1 MHGNLVKRLPLEG
14 PPLAPMHLPSKIL
27 EIREALERRNIRY
40 FLPAFVDIHGI
51 PKGKLVPISHVERSL
66 HRRELFSGH
75 ALDGLGSHPEDG
87 EVAVAPD
94 WERAFPVPWRPE
106 LAWIPSHL
114 TFAAAPFP
122 ACTRAV
128 LKRSLEKARDQGFH
142 LRLGIECELYF
153 LRRTASGR
161 LLIPNPR
168 ETLPKGSYDAGRL
181 LDEAGIIDQ
190 ILESIERLGW
200 EVFSVQHEDGR
211 SQFEFVFSH
220 CEALEMADRFV
231 FFRCLANRIA
241 SHQGLTAVFMPKP
254 FADQPGNAAHFHL
267 SLADS
272 RTGANL
278 FQAEPGEDPR
288 GLGLSPLGYAF
299 LAGLLRHGRSLCA
312 AFAPTVNSYKRLI
325 KKGAM
330 QFYSWAP
337 VFNSL
342 GRNDRTHAFRIPLG
356 GGQCEIRIPDSSC
369 NPYLATALALEAGLE
384 GVQGNL
390 DPVAPERESIYSWQE
405 RQANWRPHE
414 DLLPRSLGEAL
425 AEFAADPLVE
435 KALGRALREEFL
447 RCKFAEWDEYSVE
460 VTNWEV
466 MRYATL
472 F

>member
-1 MHGNLVKRLPLEG
+1 
-14 PPLAPMHLPSKIL
+14 MHLPSKAQ
-27 EIREALERRNIRY
+27 EIREILHRRNIRY

-51 PKGKLVPISHVERSL
+51 PKGKLVPLSHVERSL

-94 WERAFPVPWRPE
+94 WARAFPVPWRPE

-114 TFAAAPFP
+114 TFADTPFP
-122 ACTRAV
+122 ACTRAA
-128 LKRSLEKARDQGFH
+128 LNRSLEQAEEAGFQ
-142 LRLGIECELYF
+142 LRLGIECEVYF
-153 LRRTASGR
+153 LQRNAAGG
-161 LLIPNPR
+161 LEFPNPR
-168 ETLPKGSYDAGRL
+168 EMLAKGSYDAGRL
-181 LDEAGIIDQ
+181 LDGSPVIDQ
-190 ILESIERLGW
+190 ILEAIEDLGW
-200 EVFSVQHEDGR
+200 EISSVQHEDGR
-211 SQFEFVFSH
+211 SQFEFVFGH

-231 FFRCLANRIA
+231 FFRCLASRIA
-241 SHQGLTAVFMPKP
+241 SQQGLTAVFMPKP

-288 GLGLSPLGYAF
+288 GLGLSPLGYSF

-330 QFYSWAP
+330 KFYSWAP

-342 GRNDRTHAFRIPLG
+342 GQNNRTHAFRIPLG

-369 NPYLATALALEAGLE
+369 NPYLAALLALEAGLE
-384 GVQGNL
+384 GVRHHLAPG
-390 DPVAPERESIYSWQE
+390 APEQESIYSWRE
-405 RQANWRPHE
+405 RRKDWLPHE
-414 DLLPRSLGEAL
+414 ALLPRSLGEAL
-425 AEFAADPLVE
+425 REFAADPLVE
-435 KALGRALREEFL
+435 TALGSALRSEFL
-447 RCKFAEWDEYSVE
+447 RCKFAEWDEFNSE
-460 VTNWEV
+460 VTHWELV
-466 MRYATL
+466 RYATL